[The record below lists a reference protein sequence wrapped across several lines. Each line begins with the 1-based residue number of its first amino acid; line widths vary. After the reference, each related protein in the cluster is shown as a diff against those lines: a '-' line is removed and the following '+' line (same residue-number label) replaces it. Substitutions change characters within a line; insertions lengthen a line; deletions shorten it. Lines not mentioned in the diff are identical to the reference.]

1 MLDYITWAANPE
13 IFSGFVTIRWYGLM
27 FAIGFLIGYELVA
40 KMFKHE
46 ELPSVGLE
54 YCSSMSWWP
63 RWWSARLGHVFFYE
77 WDVYRADPIK
87 DSLHLG
93 GWPGKSRRHDSHN
106 NSCNTV
112 FDICHKAQSV
122 VDIRP
127 TCHSHC
133 PCGRIDK
140 DRQSVQFR
148 DIRNRYDTAVGLHV
162 CEVEGVA

>member
-46 ELPSVGLE
+46 GAPERWLGILLIYVVVATIVG
-54 YCSSMSWWP
+54 
-63 RWWSARLGHVFFYE
+63 ARLGHVFFYE
-77 WDVYRADPIK
+77 WDVYRADPIRI
-87 DSLHLG
+87 LYIWEG
-93 GWPGKSRRHDSHN
+93 GHN